1 MNGWLNWREIEKN
14 NDWGVRDKDDATAQ
28 MWDKGAAGWEDRA
41 VREEDFNRR
50 QVEALPLDKDD
61 SVLDVC
67 CGPGPLTRWIAPR
80 VKAVTAFDFSENMLA
95 YVKEKAQRYAL
106 NNVSYL
112 QGNFYTMEPGVDA
125 PQFDVA
131 VTRHSP
137 AQGDILRFSRWATK
151 RCYSLCMVYP
161 GGLQQPKGPTHWI
174 KSASEGE
181 GKLNYSSRPDGRL
194 YGVNVHFNLLYD
206 MGADPE
212 LKYVTDVMRIE
223 RTDLEELYRERLRGR
238 PFSEEEFAYWKQRM
252 AGRLERSE
260 GGWTYTEIQKM
271 SVLSWD
277 PREVIRG

>member
-50 QVEALPLDKDD
+50 QVEALALDKDD

-112 QGNFYTMEPGVDA
+112 QGKGA
-125 PQFDVA
+125 RCGRAA
-131 VTRHSP
+131 VRRGGDPPFARAGRHSP
-137 AQGDILRFSRWATK
+137 VFPLGHKALLFA
-151 RCYSLCMVYP
+151 LH
-161 GGLQQPKGPTHWI
+161 GL
-174 KSASEGE
+174 S
-181 GKLNYSSRPDGRL
+181 
-194 YGVNVHFNLLYD
+194 
-206 MGADPE
+206 
-212 LKYVTDVMRIE
+212 
-223 RTDLEELYRERLRGR
+223 GR
-238 PFSEEEFAYWKQRM
+238 PSA
-252 AGRLERSE
+252 A
-260 GGWTYTEIQKM
+260 
-271 SVLSWD
+271 
-277 PREVIRG
+277 